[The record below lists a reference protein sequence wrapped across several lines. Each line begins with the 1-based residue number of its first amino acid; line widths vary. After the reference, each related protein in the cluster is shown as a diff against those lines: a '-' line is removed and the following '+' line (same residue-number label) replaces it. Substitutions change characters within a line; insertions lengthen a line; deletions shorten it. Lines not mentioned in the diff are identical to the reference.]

1 MQCPRLGFVV
11 ATLAAALAA
20 DLAGQSPA
28 PAQDYPTR
36 PITLVVPFPAGG
48 SIDTVAR
55 VLAERMKGAL
65 GQPVIVENI
74 TGAGGSI
81 GVGRVAHAAPGGYT
95 IGIGNLSTHVI
106 NGATYAPDYD
116 VVNDFDPIA
125 LLTTEPMIAAAR
137 KTMPA
142 DGLADLIVWL
152 KANADKASAAV
163 GGTGDIT
170 QIAQLLFQKET
181 GTRFQLVPYRGTVLA
196 LNDVIG
202 GRIDLVFMQASSL
215 LQQIAAG
222 TIKGYAVM
230 APKRLAAAGDIPTTD
245 EAGLPGFHIPYWF
258 GLWAPKGTPKAVV
271 GRLNAAVVEALADDA
286 VRIRLNQLGRE
297 VVPREQQAPE
307 ALAAL
312 QRAEI
317 AKWWP
322 LIKAAGIK
330 AE

>member
-1 MQCPRLGFVV
+1 MRRRGPILLALVIGGAIASV
-11 ATLAAALAA
+11 AA
-20 DLAGQSPA
+20 
-28 PAQDYPTR
+28 AQDYPAR
-36 PITLVVPFPAGG
+36 PITVVVPFPAGG
-48 SIDTVAR
+48 SIDAVAR
-55 VLAERMKGAL
+55 VIGERMKTSL
-65 GQPVIVENI
+65 GQPVIVENV

-81 GVGRVAHAAPGGYT
+81 GVGHVAHAAPDGYT

-106 NGATYAPDYD
+106 NGATYALGYD
-116 VVNDFDPIA
+116 VVKDFAAIS
-125 LLTTEPMIAAAR
+125 LLTSEPMMAAAR

-142 DGLADLIVWL
+142 ADFKELLAWL
-152 KANADKASAAV
+152 RANPDKASAAV

-170 QIAQLLFQKET
+170 QIADILFQRET

-215 LQQIAAG
+215 LPQVAAG
-222 TIKGYAVM
+222 NLKAYAVL
-230 APKRLAAAGDIPTTD
+230 APKHITAAPDIPTID
-245 EAGLPGFHIPYWF
+245 EAGLPGFYVPYWF
-258 GLWAPKGTPKAVV
+258 GLWAPKGTPKDVI
-271 GRLNAAVVEALADDA
+271 GRLNAAVVEALADDGA
-286 VRIRLNQLGRE
+286 RSKLNELGRE
-297 VVPREQQAPE
+297 VVAHDQQTPE

-322 LIKAAGIK
+322 IIAAAGLK